1 MSPFDKALY
10 ERLLEG
16 LEATEMMLSDVR
28 AENDKLR
35 IDSGYFAKPMLAA
48 ERRIRTYV
56 NGHDE
61 LGALFSRF
69 VKGIFDINA
78 DAYVD
83 EGVPFIRIQNLK
95 DGLIDTRG
103 LAFLPED
110 IYEGERKTQLL
121 RGDIVLS
128 KTAYP
133 AASLVT
139 LERANTSQDTIA
151 TTLSEHGRANYRASA
166 VVAYLNSPTGQA
178 LLRRQFQGNVQLHLS
193 LDDGRKVP
201 VPRLSDKLQT
211 AVEGCFL
218 DAETLRNSAAAQIA
232 RAEQSLLHAL
242 GLDTWTPPDALTY
255 VRSSR
260 EAFAAGRFDAEY
272 FHPAKAQAL
281 ADLRAMSDVCVG
293 DLFDSIRDLWQPTEA
308 KWLPVRNY
316 DLTDALDPFLDPAKP
331 TTPLEEIA
339 STKKRIAA
347 GDLVVS
353 RLRSYLREIA
363 FVLPSD
369 GAPTVASTE
378 FIVLR
383 PKKETT
389 LSVEALL
396 VYLRSRLPQVVF
408 QWSQDGSNHPRFD
421 ERELLNLPVPRA
433 LIAGQATY
441 EAAVRQMVTQ
451 RQHATRLLDAA
462 KRAVE
467 MAIEDSEAAALAYL
481 AAANPPETAT

>member
-1 MSPFDKALY
+1 MSPFDKARY

-16 LEATEMMLSDVR
+16 LEATEKRLSELER
-28 AENDKLR
+28 TWR
-35 IDSGYFAKPMLAA
+35 IDAEFFQRQHLRLAERLLKHRLESASQVATVSDGNHFSISESFVEEGIPYYRGQDAAGHFFIEQATANAITREAFEQPFMKRSHLQQGDVLLSIIGTVGETSLVKTEREATCSCKLAILRPQTIAPEYLAA
-48 ERRIRTYV
+48 YLSSSVGKSLTERWKR
-56 NGHDE
+56 
-61 LGALFSRF
+61 GAVQTGLLLEDMDQIPIARFSPAF
-69 VKGIFDINA
+69 EMAVKGT
-78 DAYVD
+78 VD
-83 EGVPFIRIQNLK
+83 R
-95 DGLIDTRG
+95 
-103 LAFLPED
+103 AFTALEAGRD
-110 IYEGERKTQLL
+110 LL
-121 RGDIVLS
+121 
-128 KTAYP
+128 
-133 AASLVT
+133 
-139 LERANTSQDTIA
+139 
-151 TTLSEHGRANYRASA
+151 
-166 VVAYLNSPTGQA
+166 GQA
-178 LLRRQFQGNVQLHLS
+178 E
-193 LDDGRKVP
+193 
-201 VPRLSDKLQT
+201 QT
-211 AVEGCFL
+211 
-218 DAETLRNSAAAQIA
+218 
-232 RAEQSLLHAL
+232 LLHAL

-293 DLFDSIRDLWQPTEA
+293 DLFDSIRDLWHPTEA
-308 KWLPVRNY
+308 KGLPVRNY

-331 TTPLEEIA
+331 TTPPEEIA

-363 FVLPSD
+363 VVLPGD
-369 GAPTVASTE
+369 GTPAVASTE

-389 LSVEALL
+389 LTVEALL
-396 VYLRSRLPQVVF
+396 IYLRSRLPQVVF

-441 EAAVRQMVTQ
+441 EAAVHQMVRQ
-451 RQHATRLLDAA
+451 RQRATRLLDAA

-467 MAIEDSEAAALAYL
+467 IAIEQDEGAGMAYIEA
-481 AAANPPETAT
+481 NS

>member
-1 MSPFDKALY
+1 
-10 ERLLEG
+10 
-16 LEATEMMLSDVR
+16 
-28 AENDKLR
+28 
-35 IDSGYFAKPMLAA
+35 
-48 ERRIRTYV
+48 
-56 NGHDE
+56 
-61 LGALFSRF
+61 
-69 VKGIFDINA
+69 
-78 DAYVD
+78 
-83 EGVPFIRIQNLK
+83 
-95 DGLIDTRG
+95 
-103 LAFLPED
+103 
-110 IYEGERKTQLL
+110 
-121 RGDIVLS
+121 
-128 KTAYP
+128 
-133 AASLVT
+133 
-139 LERANTSQDTIA
+139 
-151 TTLSEHGRANYRASA
+151 
-166 VVAYLNSPTGQA
+166 
-178 LLRRQFQGNVQLHLS
+178 
-193 LDDGRKVP
+193 
-201 VPRLSDKLQT
+201 
-211 AVEGCFL
+211 
-218 DAETLRNSAAAQIA
+218 
-232 RAEQSLLHAL
+232 
-242 GLDTWTPPDALTY
+242 LTY

-260 EAFAAGRFDAEY
+260 DAFAAGRFDAEY

-281 ADLRAMSDVCVG
+281 ADLRAISDVCVG
-293 DLFDSIRDLWQPTEA
+293 DLFDSIRELWQPTEA
-308 KWLPVRNY
+308 KGLPVRNY

-331 TTPLEEIA
+331 TTPPEEIA

-451 RQHATRLLDAA
+451 RQRATRLLDAA

-467 MAIEDSEAAALAYL
+467 IAIEQDEGAGIAYIEA
-481 AAANPPETAT
+481 NS